1 MKKSMENILV
11 GGMKMGRRPEKRGTW
26 GSYQEEGV
34 RRGNPGSAETHKKTA
49 KEFE

>member
-1 MKKSMENILV
+1 MENILV
-11 GGMKMGRRPEKRGTW
+11 GGMKMGKRPEKGGRW

-34 RRGNPGSAETHKKTA
+34 RREEKPGSAEADKKTA